1 MINFNNFNFSHKNEY
16 LLNHSMIRECIHLYG
31 IPCKFVIIQ
40 KVNFDQ
46 SVFGD
51 YSAIKTNNSDTF
63 MIHMLPENAEDIDK
77 SQYEFNEFGLN
88 NYDTTMGYIST
99 SDLPEGLNITNL
111 TGNLMVFPS
120 NQIMEISDCEQK
132 VPGINNLWAYSDQV
146 SVYRLTLKP
155 YERRA
160 QDEIDNESVLN
171 TVEVKDNG
179 PVDVAELNSV
189 KEIFDSLDGYF
200 DTLLNEKEE
209 QDYQAEFEPFA
220 ESKEDETGTEIVEE
234 NHGKPIENP
243 KTMKQKIK
251 NKDRRVIKPV
261 VDISEKDPF
270 NW

>member
-1 MINFNNFNFSHKNEY
+1 M
-16 LLNHSMIRECIHLYG
+16 
-31 IPCKFVIIQ
+31 
-40 KVNFDQ
+40 
-46 SVFGD
+46 
-51 YSAIKTNNSDTF
+51 
-63 MIHMLPENAEDIDK
+63 
-77 SQYEFNEFGLN
+77 
-88 NYDTTMGYIST
+88 
-99 SDLPEGLNITNL
+99 
-111 TGNLMVFPS
+111 
-120 NQIMEISDCEQK
+120 
-132 VPGINNLWAYSDQV
+132 
-146 SVYRLTLKP
+146 KP

-251 NKDRRVIKPV
+251 NKLSAAGCLLGLLAAALLSVLKA
-261 VDISEKDPF
+261 EKQR
-270 NW
+270 

>member
-31 IPCKFVIIQ
+31 IPCKFVVIQ

-77 SQYEFNEFGLN
+77 SQ
-88 NYDTTMGYIST
+88 
-99 SDLPEGLNITNL
+99 
-111 TGNLMVFPS
+111 FPS

-220 ESKEDETGTEIVEE
+220 ESKEDETGTEIIEE